1 MTPAS
6 FMRGYGHDQLT
17 PREQT
22 RRRLYCLHLVVI
34 MMIETVYRGHTTTTQ
49 YDQARENIDQIMR
62 LLTEP

>member
-1 MTPAS
+1 
-6 FMRGYGHDQLT
+6 MRGYGQEQLT

-34 MMIETVYRGHTTTTQ
+34 MAIETVYRGHTDTHPVRLGTRA
-49 YDQARENIDQIMR
+49 DRPMMR